1 MSRRGHL
8 LEFAVLG
15 LLHEGP
21 THGYDLRRRL
31 NTALG
36 PFRALSY
43 GTLYPALRSLLDRGL
58 IAETEDPAAAGRRR
72 RVVYELT
79 AANAR
84 WIGAELRDLELYLE
98 LTSRSDSIEVG
109 GLLTTR
115 EGDVLRDIVV
125 ISPVLVPRRRGKPV
139 PHEPSDAGTPEPAA
153 AERGAH

>member
-1 MSRRGHL
+1 MSGPFPAARPRSKEVPVVTTRRARL

-43 GTLYPALRSLLDRGL
+43 GTLYPALKSLLGRGL
-58 IAETEDPAAAGRRR
+58 VAETEDPGPSGRRA

-79 AANAR
+79 AA
-84 WIGAELRDLELYLE
+84 GKEHFAELVA
-98 LTSRSDSIEVG
+98 RSDSSAYE
-109 GLLTTR
+109 
-115 EGDVLRDIVV
+115 DD
-125 ISPVLVPRRRGKPV
+125 
-139 PHEPSDAGTPEPAA
+139 
-153 AERGAH
+153 

>member
-1 MSRRGHL
+1 MYRIDISVLASRPDKRLVCQVRSPPSVQLEGGPVVTTRRARL

-43 GTLYPALRSLLDRGL
+43 GTLSPALKALLGRGL
-58 IAETEDPAAAGRRR
+58 VAETAHPGPSGRRA

-79 AANAR
+79 AA
-84 WIGAELRDLELYLE
+84 GKEHFAELVA
-98 LTSRSDSIEVG
+98 RSDS
-109 GLLTTR
+109 R
-115 EGDVLRDIVV
+115 
-125 ISPVLVPRRRGKPV
+125 
-139 PHEPSDAGTPEPAA
+139 AY
-153 AERGAH
+153 

>member
-1 MSRRGHL
+1 MSAAFPPFVPLRFRRPPSPQEVPVVTTRRARL

-43 GTLYPALRSLLDRGL
+43 GTLYPALKGLLDRGL
-58 IAETEDPAAAGRRR
+58 IAQASDPVAPGSKRP

-79 AANAR
+79 AGGKEHFADLVAR
-84 WIGAELRDLELYLE
+84 TD
-98 LTSRSDSIEVG
+98 
-109 GLLTTR
+109 
-115 EGDVLRDIVV
+115 
-125 ISPVLVPRRRGKPV
+125 
-139 PHEPSDAGTPEPAA
+139 
-153 AERGAH
+153 